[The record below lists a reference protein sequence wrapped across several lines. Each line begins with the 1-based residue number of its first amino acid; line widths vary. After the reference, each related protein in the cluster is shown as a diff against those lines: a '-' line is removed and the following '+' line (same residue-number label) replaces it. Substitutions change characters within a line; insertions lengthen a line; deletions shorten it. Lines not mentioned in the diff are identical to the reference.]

1 MGFITILFSLLHLK
15 IITSQYHFEIIFVN
29 LKMIRFF
36 FHEDLFG
43 FFVHIFLLWCMIDFE
58 VGISE

>member
-36 FHEDLFG
+36 FHEDLFD
-43 FFVHIFLLWCMIDFE
+43 FFFQILLLRCMIDFE

>member
-1 MGFITILFSLLHLK
+1 MRFITILFSLLHLK

-36 FHEDLFG
+36 FHEDLFN
-43 FFVHIFLLWCMIDFE
+43 FFSTFFIMVYDRLR
-58 VGISE
+58 GRN